1 MDLAKAFNTV
11 NHNILLFKLEQ
22 YGIRGVANDI
32 LKSYLSNRKQ
42 LVSGDVASSS
52 LLGIDIGVPQG
63 SVLGPILF
71 LIYINDLSHCSNLN
85 STLCADDSSVLMLSH
100 KNVNTL
106 KSNTEM
112 ELSKLNIWLSS
123 NQLSFNI
130 SKTKFMLFT
139 KSTKNIA
146 IQIDG

>member
-1 MDLAKAFNTV
+1 MNICAVFMDLAKAFDTV

-22 YGIRGVANDI
+22 YGIRCVANDI

-42 LVSGDVASSS
+42 LVSDDVASSS
-52 LLGIDIGVPQG
+52 FLGIDIGVPQG
-63 SVLGPILF
+63 SVILF

-85 STLCADDSSVLMLSH
+85 STLYADDSVLMLLH

-106 KSNTEM
+106 KSNMET

-123 NQLSFNI
+123 NQLSLNI

-146 IQIDG
+146 I